1 MVVGRLRWCLHLK
14 LQQLLLKVGD
24 HLCPLFKLSVLRLHM
39 VFKVD
44 NPMGTGLHLLTGD
57 VEQHEG
63 VVPSV
68 LGVTKATVNL
78 L

>member
-1 MVVGRLRWCLHLK
+1 VVDRLEWCLHLK

-24 HLCPLFKLSVLRLHM
+24 RHLPLLKLSVLRLH
-39 VFKVD
+39 VVLKVD
-44 NPMGTGLHLLTGD
+44 NPMGMGLHLLTGD
-57 VEQHEG
+57 VEQHAG
-63 VVPSV
+63 VVLST